1 MEESKFGV
9 GLIGREQP
17 FFDSAKK
24 EIVVKL
30 TDQWQQYTIDL
41 SGQDLQRI
49 KTGFYFSLAGQGDP
63 LTFYLDDIKFE

>member
-1 MEESKFGV
+1 V

-17 FFDSAKK
+17 YFDTAKK
-24 EIVVKL
+24 EIAVKL
-30 TDQWQQYTIDL
+30 TDQWQQFTIDL

-49 KTGFYFSLAGQGDP
+49 KTGFYFSLAGQGEP